1 MGCFITFEGIE
12 GCGKTTQ
19 IHLLAETLKRA
30 GRQVT
35 LTREPGGCPI
45 ADKIRAIL
53 LDAGNS
59 SMTPLAELL
68 LYAAARAQ
76 HISEVI
82 VPALARGG
90 IVLCDRFT
98 DATVAYQG
106 FGRNLDRAVI
116 NQLNTL
122 AAGSCRPDITFLI
135 DCPVETGLGRAIA
148 RIEAT
153 CASGSGKPLEERFER
168 ESREFHDRVRAGYL
182 SLAAAEPGRFV
193 MIDGSCGI
201 NQTAETI
208 YRAVADRIAR

>member
-19 IHLLAETLKRA
+19 IRLLAETLQRA

-82 VPALARGG
+82 VPALARGS

-106 FGRNLDRAVI
+106 FGRDLDRAVI
-116 NQLNTL
+116 NQLNLL
-122 AAGSCRPDITFLI
+122 AAGSCRPDITLLL

-168 ESREFHDRVRAGYL
+168 ESRDFHDRVRAGYL

-193 MIDGSCGI
+193 LIDGSSGI
-201 NQTAETI
+201 NHTAESI
-208 YRAVADRIAR
+208 YRAVADRIAC